1 MSFEELLDEV
11 TMDACNK
18 YSGLSYEVAPT
29 LFLEFHGQD
38 EEVKTQANI
47 AGLQTNNRYMC
58 M

>member
-1 MSFEELLDEV
+1 
-11 TMDACNK
+11 MDACNK